1 MNNIR
6 PIRVCFV
13 SIHPAPY
20 RDPFFNRLAQR
31 PEVDLKVYTF
41 LKQDRDHDFWKL
53 PPPEY
58 PNTYLAC
65 LPFVPAFF
73 KYQWSVMRLVL
84 GGGHDL
90 YVFPGFLIRASV
102 TGMLVCAIIGKPYVY
117 NADSVEDGPAQRGI
131 VGRLRH
137 FLISRASLLFV
148 PGKASEAY
156 FHERHGVPRDR
167 ICHGCYAMDALH
179 IEERLAAARERRAT
193 IRRDLG
199 IGDADTMFLMV
210 ANMIKG
216 RRYPVNA
223 AGFLEMAKR
232 HPAVRFV
239 MVGSG
244 EDFETMNRLAAE
256 HPELVV
262 KRGCSF
268 DEMLGLYGAA
278 DVYVHGGKEPASTAL
293 VIGALAKLPLVSS
306 FAVGH
311 AWDCLVDGV
320 SGVVVEDHTSP
331 SDWTEGFERIMARRS
346 DWPAV
351 GQAAR
356 EAARALEVEPSVD
369 TFVKCAQTAI
379 SLRDTS
385 TAASSRIGP
394 NDSWASK
401 DKELPG

>member
-1 MNNIR
+1 MTQSG
-6 PIRVCFV
+6 PMRVGFV

-20 RDPFFNRLAQR
+20 RDPFFSCLARR
-31 PEVDLKVYTF
+31 PEVKLEVYTF
-41 LKQDRDHDFWKL
+41 LKQDRDHDFWRL
-53 PPPEY
+53 PPPDY
-58 PNTYLAC
+58 PNTYFAC

-73 KYQWSVMRLVL
+73 KYQWSVLRLVL

-102 TGMLVCAIIGKPYVY
+102 TGMLFCAITGRPYVY
-117 NADSVEDGPAQRGI
+117 NADSVEDGMSRSSV
-131 VGRLRH
+131 VGWIRD
-137 FLISRASLLFV
+137 FLIRRASLLFV

-156 FHERHGVPRDR
+156 FHERYGVPRDR
-167 ICHGCYAMDALH
+167 VCHGCYAMDASR
-179 IEERLAAARERRAT
+179 IEERLVAARERRGE
-193 IRRDLG
+193 IRRELG
-199 IGDADTMFLMV
+199 IGDSDTMFLMV

-216 RRYPVNA
+216 RRYPITA
-223 AGFLEMAKR
+223 SGFRKMAKR
-232 HPAVRFV
+232 HPGVRFV

-244 EDFETMNRLAAE
+244 EDFEAMSRLAAE

-262 KRGCSF
+262 KQGCSF

-320 SGVVVEDHTSP
+320 SGVVVKDHKSAH
-331 SDWTEGFERIMARRS
+331 DWAEALDRIMASRT
-346 DWPAV
+346 DWPAM

-356 EAARALEVEPSVD
+356 EAARALEVEPSVEA
-369 TFVKCAQTAI
+369 FVRKAAAVLARKTPAI
-379 SLRDTS
+379 TS
-385 TAASSRIGP
+385 MG
-394 NDSWASK
+394 
-401 DKELPG
+401 KERQE

>member
-1 MNNIR
+1 MKKTG
-6 PIRVCFV
+6 PMRVGFV

-31 PEVDLKVYTF
+31 PEVALDVYTF
-41 LKQDRDHDFWKL
+41 LKQDKDHDFWKL
-53 PPPEY
+53 PPPGY
-58 PNTYLAC
+58 PNTYLPC

-73 KYQWSVMRLVL
+73 KYQWSVIRLVL

-102 TGMLVCAIIGKPYVY
+102 TGMLACVLTGSPYAY
-117 NADSVEDGPAQRGI
+117 NADSVEDGASRSGI
-131 VGRLRH
+131 IGWFRD
-137 FLISRASLLFV
+137 FLIRRATLLFV

-167 ICHGCYAMDALH
+167 ICHGCYAMDAPR
-179 IEERLAAARERRAT
+179 IEERLAAARDRRVE
-193 IRRDLG
+193 IRRELG
-199 IGDADTMFLMV
+199 IGDSDTMFLMV

-216 RRYPVNA
+216 RRYPVTA
-223 AGFLEMAKR
+223 AGFLAMAKR
-232 HPAVRFV
+232 HPGVRFV

-244 EDFETMNRLAAE
+244 EDFETMSRLAAE

-293 VIGALAKLPLVSS
+293 VIGALAKLPLLSS

-311 AWDCLVDGV
+311 SWDCLVDGV
-320 SGVVVEDHTSP
+320 SGVVVKDHTSVA
-331 SDWTEGFERIMARRS
+331 DWAEAFERLMESRS
-346 DWPAV
+346 DWPAY
-351 GQAAR
+351 GHAAR
-356 EAARALEVEPSVD
+356 HAARALEVEPSVD
-369 TFVKCAQTAI
+369 AFVRSA
-379 SLRDTS
+379 
-385 TAASSRIGP
+385 TAALGRPPASS
-394 NDSWASK
+394 
-401 DKELPG
+401 

>member
-1 MNNIR
+1 MTKPGPMRIG
-6 PIRVCFV
+6 FV

-31 PEVDLKVYTF
+31 PEVALEVYTF
-41 LKQDRDHDFWKL
+41 LKQDKDHDFWKL
-53 PPPEY
+53 PPPQY
-58 PNTYLAC
+58 PNTYLQC

-73 KYQWSVMRLVL
+73 KYQWSVLRLVL

-102 TGMLVCAIIGKPYVY
+102 TGMLVCAIIGKPYAY
-117 NADSVEDGPAQRGI
+117 NADSVEDGTSRSG
-131 VGRLRH
+131 VLGWLRD
-137 FLISRASLLFV
+137 FLIRRAALLFV

-156 FHERHGVPRDR
+156 FHERHGVPRGR
-167 ICHGCYAMDALH
+167 ICHGCYAMDAPR
-179 IEERLAAARERRAT
+179 IEERLAKAREQRAA
-193 IRRDLG
+193 IRRELG
-199 IGDADTMFLMV
+199 IGDSDTMFLMV

-216 RRYPVNA
+216 RRYPVTA
-223 AGFLEMAKR
+223 AGFLDMAKR
-232 HPAVRFV
+232 HPGVRFV

-244 EDFETMNRLAAE
+244 EDFETMSRLAAE

-293 VIGALAKLPLVSS
+293 VIGALAKLPLLSS

-320 SGVVVEDHTSP
+320 SGVVVKDHTSVAAWA
-331 SDWTEGFERIMARRS
+331 DAFERLMAGRAE
-346 DWPAV
+346 WAV
-351 GQAAR
+351 LGEAAR
-356 EAARALEVEPSVD
+356 EAARALEGERSVD
-369 TFVKCAQTAI
+369 AFVR
-379 SLRDTS
+379 S
-385 TAASSRIGP
+385 AAAALGRETPPTVGGRTGG
-394 NDSWASK
+394 A
-401 DKELPG
+401 